1 MNRKK
6 AVITAVLWLILLAVT
21 LIFKVPIGNLGYL
34 NVCDFVIMTVC
45 MYMEP
50 GVGMLYASTATALAD
65 VMLGYGYFAPYTFV
79 IRGIQGWFIG
89 YLAKKKVKRTY
100 IIIITEVIML
110 LGYGITYMVMY
121 GSLQVACAGILQNM
135 IQAALSVLLTAVCAS
150 SAAKLKE
157 QIFESDQQE

>member
-6 AVITAVLWLILLAVT
+6 VTVSAVAWLILLAVT

-50 GVGMLYASTATALAD
+50 GAGMLYASTATALAD
-65 VMLGYGYFAPYTFV
+65 IILGYGYFAPYTFV
-79 IRGIQGWFIG
+79 IRGLQGWFIG
-89 YLAKKKVKRTY
+89 YLAKRKVRRTY
-100 IIIITEVIML
+100 IIIIAEVIML

-121 GSLQVACAGILQNM
+121 GSLQVMCAGILQNM
-135 IQAALSVLLTAVCAS
+135 IQTALSAVLTAVCAP
-150 SAAKLKE
+150 SAVKLKE
-157 QIFESDQQE
+157 QIFEFDQQE

>member
-6 AVITAVLWLILLAVT
+6 AAVWAIAWLILLAVT

-50 GVGMLYASTATALAD
+50 GAGMLYASTATALAD
-65 VMLGYGYFAPYTFV
+65 IMLGYGYFAPYTFV
-79 IRGIQGWFIG
+79 IRGLQGWFIG
-89 YLAKKKVKRTY
+89 YLAKRNVRKRY
-100 IIIITEVIML
+100 IIMIAEVIML

-121 GSLQVACAGILQNM
+121 GSLQVMCAGIVQNV
-135 IQAALSVLLTAVCAS
+135 IQVALSVVLTAVCAP